1 MTRWKITLEY
11 DGGPFVGWQRQT
23 NGPSVQEALEDAIFG
38 FCQERVTVTAAGRTD
53 AGVHAIGQVVHFDL
67 EKKVS
72 ARTLPLA
79 INDHLK
85 PRPIAVLKAE
95 TVGADFSARFSAIR
109 RAYLYRILC
118 RPAPP
123 ALERGRVWFHPKAL
137 DVKAMQAGAEKLIG
151 THDFSSFRAA
161 ECQATSPV
169 KTLEVLSLSREGDE
183 IRLVAEARSFL
194 HHQVRNMVGTL
205 KLVGEGK
212 WSPDDVARALE
223 ARDRTKAGATAPP
236 DGLYLTRVD
245 Y

>member
-38 FCQERVTVTAAGRTD
+38 FAQTRVQVTAAGRTD
-53 AGVHAIGQVVHFDL
+53 AGVHARGQVVHFDL
-67 EKKVS
+67 EKPVS

-79 INDHLK
+79 LNDHLK
-85 PRPIAVLKAE
+85 PLPIAVLTAE
-95 TVGADFSARFSAIR
+95 QVGADFSARFSAKK

-123 ALERGRVWFHPKAL
+123 AIERGRVWFHPKAL
-137 DVKAMQAGAEKLIG
+137 DVKAMQAGAQKLIG

-161 ECQATSPV
+161 ECQAASPV
-169 KTLEVLSLSREGDE
+169 KTLEELRLSREGDE
-183 IRLVAEARSFL
+183 IFLVAEARSFL
-194 HHQVRNMVGTL
+194 HHQVRNMVGVL

-212 WSPDDVARALE
+212 WAPDDVARVLE

-236 DGLYLTRVD
+236 EGLYLTRVD